1 MPKRLKKKVV
11 LFKKGSESDVEW
23 NQGENNNNDPVLDMI
38 DNSFVEGVYK
48 CKKMTNL

>member
-11 LFKKGSESDVEW
+11 LFKKGSESDLEW
-23 NQGENNNNDPVLDMI
+23 NKGENNNDPVLDMI